1 MKAKNENS
9 LSARAIAYVYAREKT
24 EEGVGAC
31 GGWGEKGEVFFQ
43 KVRVLLP
50 KVRVF
55 LAKVHVFLSKVYV
68 LLPKV
73 HVFFSQVAGGASVVV
88 GKCLYAAFDEGAMCR
103 RAMAIDGLLRPL

>member
-1 MKAKNENS
+1 M
-9 LSARAIAYVYAREKT
+9 RAFAYVYAREKT

-31 GGWGEKGEVFFQ
+31 WGWGEKGEVFFQ

-88 GKCLYAAFDEGAMCR
+88 GKCLFAAFDEKTMRR